1 MYTQVSKIR
10 NTEEGREYMS
20 KYQQNRPQVY
30 MREFIRHFARRAGV
44 TEDEAEELIEKFL
57 QTLTESLLTKK
68 SVCFP
73 EFGIFE
79 LHPTTERIGR
89 NPKTMEEHVIPAGVK
104 PIFRPSRALR
114 ETVNQTVRNKSGKKT

>member
-1 MYTQVSKIR
+1 
-10 NTEEGREYMS
+10 MS

-30 MREFIRHFARRAGV
+30 LREFIRHFARKAGV
-44 TEDEAEELIEKFL
+44 TEGEAEELTAKFL

-104 PIFRPSRALR
+104 PIFRPSKALR
-114 ETVNQTVRNKSGKKT
+114 ETVNRTAAEKGAGKASKR